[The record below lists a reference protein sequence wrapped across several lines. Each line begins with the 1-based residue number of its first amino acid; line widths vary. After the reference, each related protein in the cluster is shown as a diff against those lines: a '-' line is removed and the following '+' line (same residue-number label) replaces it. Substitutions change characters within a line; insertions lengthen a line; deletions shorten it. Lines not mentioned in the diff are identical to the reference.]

1 MKIKTS
7 SLVLVIIFLPF
18 VLNASEKGFTG
29 YDLYETLQLM
39 GNEKTAKEFIETTE
53 AKGYVVGFVEGLRM
67 MQHSLYE
74 SVFPKE
80 SLTDSERSKMSKS
93 INFKLINLPQDYMIS
108 GQIEL
113 IYKKWAMNN
122 PEKLNNTARVCLFVS
137 LIETFGWK

>member
-1 MKIKTS
+1 MKTKI
-7 SLVLVIIFLPF
+7 SLLIFIILFLPI
-18 VLNASEKGFTG
+18 VLYASEKGFTG

-53 AKGYVVGFVEGLRM
+53 AKGYIVGFVEGLRI

-93 INFKLINLPQDYMIS
+93 INFKRINLPQDGMIS

-122 PEKLNNTARVCLFVS
+122 PEELNNTARVCLLLS
-137 LIETFGWK
+137 LIEAFGWK